1 VRLVTLDARNAGELD
16 AALRAIPRSAA
27 DGVLVAGDFLFVTN
41 VAKIAR
47 TVRKTKLPAM
57 APWMHNP
64 DDGLLMSYGVNLKEL
79 GRHAAIFVDKILKGS
94 KPADLPIEQI
104 NKYELVIDLRVANEQ
119 GIKVPQEL
127 P

>member
-1 VRLVTLDARNAGELD
+1 L
-16 AALRAIPRSAA
+16 IPS
-27 DGVLVAGDFLFVTN
+27 TE
-41 VAKIAR
+41 IQ
-47 TVRKTKLPAM
+47 
-57 APWMHNP
+57 
-64 DDGLLMSYGVNLKEL
+64 EL

-127 P
+127 LLRADEVIR